1 MDYLVQHA
9 IDNVWCSPRQDRHF
23 ITRPKRIS
31 RNSGEVVQ
39 FESDW
44 LQIFLPDNKN
54 YYHLYQIGGL
64 HPDFLGLF
72 PVEIRWVSLQE
83 VCNRMGMLADLYA
96 NNGRIA
102 PKFETYYM
110 VTRAGNLLIATR
122 KREEQLKIDY
132 NNEDLYFRVY
142 TNAFYQSSR
151 SQSLTEKVVT
161 KGGSPGTMAE
171 ILAMQQDLQAY
182 RSKTVG
188 YAWAIINGL
197 YYEEISPFTCKVGD
211 LVDWV
216 YDSSVSKVVEFE
228 INKLP
233 AFDSTRDQQRKYLL
247 HYGATMPR
255 IQYEDDVDLFLV
267 ERPAVGKANGL
278 YHHKNTA
285 KALRMVTHKD
295 YSMSVQL
302 VNAFVD
308 GHPTWTDPQK
318 LRVLAMIRENGFNR
332 SLVFENNRIHELY
345 KLSNTQIL
353 PAMVGEYSAV
363 PNWQAAYLE
372 NSKYNLIMEQPTY
385 KTITRAMVQEA
396 YGYNAMSKIL
406 GDTPMKVEVFNGQ
419 RSVSVP
425 RGLYE
430 NATAYEYDA
439 NGLLL
444 GWYYHPVGTR
454 YIVNNAACTLVE
466 MVVGRASQQIDDTY
480 DKQKQTLDPKLNY
493 RMYICDKLDGV
504 SLNNWRDVTGSANY
518 AMIGDELQWLVNMNA
533 IRTLV
538 RSDKIP
544 LGYIFQTDCRDGL
557 LEFDLTQVT
566 TVNGVTGSRPLEV
579 PMGELDLFLNGRSII
594 EGIDYVIQGYKGYI
608 HNKKYLINPETQKQ
622 EIAIRAMGFCKK
634 DMTREKA
641 EDVNFVKWELLSRNS
656 VFNIRDDRVLRI
668 VVDGRLYHR
677 DSLKYSEKDTAYLV
691 PSAQNGVPY
700 AVRDMVVPMRSLT
713 DGDTYSL
720 RAASRVI
727 DASVSE
733 YLSANLP
740 EPVPSAPN
748 VINEKYPV
756 FTPFLC
762 KIIYD
767 LVDRVIDPAVIT
779 DNLDMAGVK
788 AICAPYEPI
797 LAFDPTQAANAL
809 NSDYVIIHPIHHN
822 NVMTVSRSHFNFLQK
837 VILTYMSGKV
847 VLNNFLRLSDAT

>member
-1 MDYLVQHA
+1 
-9 IDNVWCSPRQDRHF
+9 
-23 ITRPKRIS
+23 
-31 RNSGEVVQ
+31 
-39 FESDW
+39 
-44 LQIFLPDNKN
+44 
-54 YYHLYQIGGL
+54 
-64 HPDFLGLF
+64 
-72 PVEIRWVSLQE
+72 
-83 VCNRMGMLADLYA
+83 LAE
-96 NNGRIA
+96 R
-102 PKFETYYM
+102 
-110 VTRAGNLLIATR
+110 
-122 KREEQLKIDY
+122 
-132 NNEDLYFRVY
+132 
-142 TNAFYQSSR
+142 
-151 SQSLTEKVVT
+151 VVT

-171 ILAMQQDLQAY
+171 ILSMQQELQAY
-182 RSKTVG
+182 RDKKPG

-197 YYEEISPFTCKVGD
+197 FYEEISPFTCKVGD

-247 HYGATMPR
+247 HYGDKLPR
-255 IQYEDDVDLFLV
+255 IQYEDDVDLFLL

-318 LRVLAMIRENGFNR
+318 LRVLAVIRENGFNR
-332 SLVFENNRIHELY
+332 PLVFENNRIHELY
-345 KLSNTQIL
+345 KLSETQIL

-363 PNWQAAYLE
+363 PNWAAAYLE

-385 KTITRAMVQEA
+385 QTITRAMVQEA

-406 GDTPMKVEVFNGQ
+406 GDTPKKVELVNGQ
-419 RSVSVP
+419 RSVEVP

-430 NATAYEYDA
+430 NSTAYEYDA

-444 GWYYHPVGTR
+444 GWYYHAVGTR
-454 YIVNNAACTLVE
+454 YIVNNAACVLVE
-466 MVVGRASQQIDDTY
+466 MVVGRVSHEIDETY
-480 DKQKQTLDPKLNY
+480 DKQKQVLDPKLNY
-493 RMYICDKLDGV
+493 RMYICDKMDGV
-504 SLNNWRDVTGSANY
+504 PLNNWRDVTDSANY
-518 AMIGDELQWLVNMNA
+518 AIVGDEVQWLVNMNNT
-533 IRTLV
+533 RTLV
-538 RSDKIP
+538 RSDKNP
-544 LGYIFQTDCRDGL
+544 LGYIFTTNCRDGL
-557 LEFDLTQVT
+557 LEFDITKIRSIGGVAG
-566 TVNGVTGSRPLEV
+566 TVPQDV
-579 PMGELDLFLNGRSII
+579 PMGELDLFLNGRSIV
-594 EGIDYVIQGYKGYI
+594 EGTDYVVKGSKCYV
-608 HNKKYLINPETQKQ
+608 HNKKYLIDPENQVQ
-622 EIAIRAMGFCKK
+622 EIAVRSMGFCKK
-634 DMTREKA
+634 DLTREKA
-641 EDVNFVKWELLSRNS
+641 DDVGFVKWELLSRNS
-656 VFNIRDDRVLRI
+656 IFNIRDDRVLRI
-668 VVDGRLYHR
+668 VVDGRVYHR
-677 DSLKYSEKDTAYLV
+677 DTLKFSEADQAYLV
-691 PSAQNGVPY
+691 PNAQNGVPY
-700 AVRDMVVPMRSLT
+700 CVRDIVVPMRSLT
-713 DGDTYSL
+713 DGDTYSH
-720 RAASRVI
+720 RQASRLI

-740 EPVPSAPN
+740 EIVPSVPN
-748 VINEKYPV
+748 VIDAKYPV

-767 LVDRVIDPAVIT
+767 LVDRVIDPAQIT
-779 DNLDMAGVK
+779 DTLDMNGVK
-788 AICAPYEPI
+788 AICAPYEHI